1 MQDDREYEVSASASG
16 RQHMSAVMSTYL
28 TIVVKGER
36 KMRGERRKRRRR
48 EEERGGG
55 KGGESYLFHVYY
67 DLDFI
72 STSFITLH
80 DLKIY

>member
-28 TIVVKGER
+28 TIIVER
-36 KMRGERRKRRRR
+36 KTRGGRR
-48 EEERGGG
+48 EEREGKEERVT
-55 KGGESYLFHVYY
+55 FHVYY

-80 DLKIY
+80 DLKI